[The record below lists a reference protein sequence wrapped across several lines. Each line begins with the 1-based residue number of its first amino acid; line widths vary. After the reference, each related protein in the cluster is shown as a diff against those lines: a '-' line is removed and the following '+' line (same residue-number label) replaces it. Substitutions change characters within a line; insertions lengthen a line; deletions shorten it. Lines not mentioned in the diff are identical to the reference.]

1 MPRIECYMSQQ
12 ARNRYMLLVLVMT
25 GMVAVYALHRDFVG
39 LYQDY
44 REREAEI
51 QALRDRV
58 RGAETQ
64 AGNLAHKVEQ
74 LDNDAVEME
83 AAIRRNK
90 NLVREGETIYRVELP
105 PEIESAG
112 AKRSP

>member
-1 MPRIECYMSQQ
+1 
-12 ARNRYMLLVLVMT
+12 MLLVLAMT

-39 LYQDY
+39 LYHDY
-44 REREAEI
+44 RQREAET

-58 RGAETQ
+58 RGAEAQ
-64 AGNLAHKVEQ
+64 ARELAHKVER

-105 PEIESAG
+105 PEMDSGG
-112 AKRSP
+112 ALRSP